1 MAEQVNLVIRAK
13 MMIDGLGG
21 PPITQGLVAI
31 AGNKIVYVGA
41 TANAPEFS
49 GTHIKFF
56 LTWQKNWIYSKIS
69 TRTHFEPPET
79 LLPSYDEFIIS
90 RIAVGTCHLDAAYF
104 INCVQSNC
112 YSLSLTEEE

>member
-21 PPITQGLVAI
+21 PPVTQGLVAI

-49 GTHIKFF
+49 GTHINFF
-56 LTWQKNWIYSKIS
+56 
-69 TRTHFEPPET
+69 
-79 LLPSYDEFIIS
+79 
-90 RIAVGTCHLDAAYF
+90 
-104 INCVQSNC
+104 
-112 YSLSLTEEE
+112 